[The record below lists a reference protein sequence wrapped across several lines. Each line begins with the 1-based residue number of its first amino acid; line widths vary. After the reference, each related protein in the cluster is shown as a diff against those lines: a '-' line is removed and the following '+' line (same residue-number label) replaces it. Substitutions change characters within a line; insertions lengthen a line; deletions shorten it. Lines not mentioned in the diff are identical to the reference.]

1 MFLSVSVGMA
11 HIYIYVYIYMCI
23 YIYNPI
29 RKQMAKP
36 RLKMAHLMGPKTG
49 TVSFLPFML
58 IAWFPIFMAPFV
70 KPRPMLDRLAH
81 SNLQYI

>member
-1 MFLSVSVGMA
+1 
-11 HIYIYVYIYMCI
+11 
-23 YIYNPI
+23 
-29 RKQMAKP
+29 MAKP

-49 TVSFLPFML
+49 TGSFLPFML